1 MCEVVVKEGGGDLLP
16 TETGFISPGEARRG
30 CRLACQVKVK
40 GDMKIEVAPEIF
52 SVRKWNCR
60 VVSNRNVATFIKEL
74 KLALPEGDE
83 VPFRAGG
90 YVQLECPPHQIDF
103 RTFDIDPQ
111 FRDAWDKFDLWR
123 FKSGCP
129 ETVTRAYSMA
139 NYPLEKGILLF
150 TIRVAF
156 PPDYREDIPP
166 GIMSSWVFNLK
177 PGDEVTVSGPFGEFF
192 ARDTD
197 AEMVFVGGGAGMAP
211 LRSHIFDQFLRLH
224 SKRKVSYWYGARSLR
239 EAFYVD
245 EFERLAAEHPNFT
258 WHLALSEPLPEDNW
272 TGLTGFIHKVLLDNY
287 LKDHPA
293 PEDIEYYMC
302 GPGPMTKA
310 VHRDP
315 ARPRRGPRKHPA
327 RRLRLSGGGDDMQ
340 AQAQTVEEVVRGK
353 ASDELISVPAAATVH
368 DAVEVMAARHVGA
381 VVIKTEDGLV
391 GGIFTERDLLVR
403 VVHAGRDP
411 KKTPI
416 SLVMTRDVRFVTP
429 GTTVEAALSLI
440 HVNRHRHLLVI
451 DGPRVFGLVSIGDLV
466 RQLIEKGEGRFE
478 AAVRNAGTASASSA
492 Q

>member
-1 MCEVVVKEGGGDLLP
+1 MLDIVLAVFMFTGVVLLLVALLLGARRKLVATGEVSILINEDKTLRTPAGGTLLGALADNKIFIPSACGGKGACGVCEVVIKEGGGDLLP

-40 GDMKIEVAPEIF
+40 GDMKIEVPAEIF

-60 VVSNRNVATFIKEL
+60 VISNRNVATFIKEL

-90 YVQLECPPHQIDF
+90 YVQLECPPHQIEF
-103 RTFDIDPQ
+103 KTFDIDPE

-123 FKSGCP
+123 FKSGCS

-156 PPDYREDIPP
+156 PPDYRQDIPP

-177 PGDEVTVSGPFGEFF
+177 PGDAVTVSGPFGEFF
-192 ARDTD
+192 ARDTK

-224 SKRKVSYWYGARSLR
+224 THRKVSYWYGARSMR
-239 EAFYVD
+239 EAFYVE
-245 EFERLAAEHPNFT
+245 EFEKLAAEHPNFT

-272 TGLTGFIHKVLLDNY
+272 NGLTGFIHKVLYDNY
-287 LKDHPA
+287 LKDHAA

-310 VHRDP
+310 VIAMLLDLGVDRENI
-315 ARPRRGPRKHPA
+315 
-327 RRLRLSGGGDDMQ
+327 LLDD
-340 AQAQTVEEVVRGK
+340 
-353 ASDELISVPAAATVH
+353 
-368 DAVEVMAARHVGA
+368 
-381 VVIKTEDGLV
+381 
-391 GGIFTERDLLVR
+391 
-403 VVHAGRDP
+403 
-411 KKTPI
+411 
-416 SLVMTRDVRFVTP
+416 
-429 GTTVEAALSLI
+429 
-440 HVNRHRHLLVI
+440 
-451 DGPRVFGLVSIGDLV
+451 FG
-466 RQLIEKGEGRFE
+466 
-478 AAVRNAGTASASSA
+478 
-492 Q
+492 